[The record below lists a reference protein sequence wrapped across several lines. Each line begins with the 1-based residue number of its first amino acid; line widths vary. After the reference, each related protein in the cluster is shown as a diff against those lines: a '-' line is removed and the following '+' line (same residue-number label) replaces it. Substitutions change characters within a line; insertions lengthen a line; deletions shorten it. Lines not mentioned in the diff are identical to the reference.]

1 MIVKVEIPELT
12 VYPDGFPRH
21 WLNIVFLG
29 NRADEYKV
37 HAIVTTYVRLVEG
50 AHVYYKQGREFV
62 QRVWID
68 HSKIGIGAHNLAA
81 THFEHCI
88 NMMHRAALCMTR
100 IRGGKDIPADI
111 KSLIP
116 TRPTFMANSITKRLR
131 ELRDAIQHM
140 EARVLRGEIAENT
153 PFMLTATGPETP
165 LNDLSQPGQTLK
177 IIDRLTLGGQE
188 VKFEELVAWLLA
200 YRNGPL
206 RREDREL

>member
-1 MIVKVEIPELT
+1 
-12 VYPDGFPRH
+12 
-21 WLNIVFLG
+21 
-29 NRADEYKV
+29 
-37 HAIVTTYVRLVEG
+37 
-50 AHVYYKQGREFV
+50 
-62 QRVWID
+62 
-68 HSKIGIGAHNLAA
+68 
-81 THFEHCI
+81 
-88 NMMHRAALCMTR
+88 
-100 IRGGKDIPADI
+100 
-111 KSLIP
+111 
-116 TRPTFMANSITKRLR
+116 MANSITKRLR